1 MAMDRRQS
9 TQTISWFRDLNV
21 RGLLDL
27 EPPYQRRSVWNQT
40 FKDYFIDTILLGYPA
55 PAIFLYEEISPEGSS
70 KYNVVDGKQR
80 LTTIF
85 EFADGAFPVSE
96 KAIVTRLRGK
106 YFAEL
111 EDEDKTS
118 FWTYQ
123 FSVEYLPT
131 NDEDPL
137 NSIFDRINRNVAK
150 LSPQELRHAAYSGE
164 FISSAEEMAAWMGAR
179 LPSDL
184 PRIVE
189 SSRSQMRDIELV
201 SQLLLAVENGPA
213 SSSQAALDS
222 VTAERD
228 ETWPDRQEVERRFQA
243 TVEAIAPVARAIA
256 GANHRLKNQVDF
268 YSWFAAVAELLAQG
282 QAVPSATMA
291 RNRLDAFFAVVAD
304 EAQRDADTR
313 ARDYYE
319 AARSNSNGT
328 AERRRRTTIIREI
341 LTGQ

>member
-1 MAMDRRQS
+1 MPDLLPTQELDLCGHGDLDDLEWRRLDNLARLQLIIYHPVVVASCGRPADGLWTANESTPQITALWTDVRRHTVRMLSGGRAIWNLIVNGHSNPARKDVSPLAPECKARSVTRRAPADASNDVPASDRISTAMDRRQS

-85 EFADGAFPVSE
+85 EFADGAFPVAE
-96 KAIVTRLRGK
+96 TAVVTRLRGK

-131 NDEDPL
+131 NDEEPL

-150 LSPQELRHAAYSGE
+150 LS
-164 FISSAEEMAAWMGAR
+164 
-179 LPSDL
+179 
-184 PRIVE
+184 
-189 SSRSQMRDIELV
+189 
-201 SQLLLAVENGPA
+201 
-213 SSSQAALDS
+213 
-222 VTAERD
+222 
-228 ETWPDRQEVERRFQA
+228 
-243 TVEAIAPVARAIA
+243 
-256 GANHRLKNQVDF
+256 
-268 YSWFAAVAELLAQG
+268 
-282 QAVPSATMA
+282 
-291 RNRLDAFFAVVAD
+291 
-304 EAQRDADTR
+304 
-313 ARDYYE
+313 
-319 AARSNSNGT
+319 
-328 AERRRRTTIIREI
+328 
-341 LTGQ
+341 

>member
-1 MAMDRRQS
+1 MDRRQS
-9 TQTISWFRDLNV
+9 THTISWFRDLNV
-21 RGLLDL
+21 RELLDL

-55 PAIFLYEEISPEGSS
+55 PAIFLYEEISPEGAS

-85 EFADGAFPVSE
+85 EFVDGAFPVSE
-96 KAIVTRLRGK
+96 TAVVTRLRGK

-111 EDEDKTS
+111 DDADKTS

-131 NDEDPL
+131 NDEEPL

-164 FISSAEEMAAWMGAR
+164 FISSAEEMAEWMSLR
-179 LPSDL
+179 LPADL

-189 SSRSQMRDIELV
+189 SSRNQMRDVELV
-201 SQLLLAVENGPA
+201 SQLLLAIENGPE
-213 SSSQAALDS
+213 SSSQAALDG

-228 ETWPDRQEVERRFQA
+228 ESWPQRQEIERQFKETIQA
-243 TVEAIAPVARAIA
+243 MQPVASAIG
-256 GANHRLKNQVDF
+256 GANHRLEVVRDL
-268 YSWFAAVAELLAQG
+268 VEL
-282 QAVPSATMA
+282 
-291 RNRLDAFFAVVAD
+291 
-304 EAQRDADTR
+304 
-313 ARDYYE
+313 
-319 AARSNSNGT
+319 
-328 AERRRRTTIIREI
+328 
-341 LTGQ
+341 